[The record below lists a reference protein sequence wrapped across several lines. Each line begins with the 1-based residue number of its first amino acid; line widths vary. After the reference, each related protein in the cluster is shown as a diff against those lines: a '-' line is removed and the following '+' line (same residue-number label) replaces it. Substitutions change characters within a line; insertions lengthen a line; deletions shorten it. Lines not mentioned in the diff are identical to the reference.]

1 VKFELRL
8 ATPRDAPEIVDLQI
22 AAWRAAFVPLLPLDF
37 QIPPREQFLI
47 MGERAQGEAGVERTV
62 AELDGRLAGFC
73 THGPSRDAGAPP
85 EVGELRAIFV
95 HPDRWRAGVGTALV
109 DNALDSLRRAG
120 FSEVIVW
127 SFRDNAPANRFYE
140 RHGFRPDG
148 AAETRELFGDAV
160 VIRYRHA
167 L

>member
-1 VKFELRL
+1 M
-8 ATPRDAPEIVDLQI
+8 VDLQI
-22 AAWRAAFVPLLPLDF
+22 AAWRAAFVPVLPPDF

-47 MGERAQGEAGVERTV
+47 MGELAQGEAGVERTV
-62 AELDGRLAGFC
+62 AELDGRVAGFC

-85 EVGELRAIFV
+85 EVGEVRAIFV
-95 HPDRWRAGVGTALV
+95 DPRRWRAGVGTALM
-109 DNALDSLRRAG
+109 DHAMDSLRRAG
-120 FSEVIVW
+120 FREATVW

-140 RHGFRPDG
+140 RRGFRPDE
-148 AAETRELFGDAV
+148 ATETRELFGHAV